1 MVNLRVTVTVSKAG
15 TGDAPTASD
24 MILKGDK
31 IAPLNTN
38 TVTTQVWKEV
48 DSEKPIVAGSVLQ
61 EALLSVISRGT
72 SSLPVRVG
80 QGICLWFGKSKTDGQ
95 GVESGGH
102 GVKTDN
108 FKVLW
113 TDNMPPEGD
122 CAIPTG
128 AVHVVEG

>member
-1 MVNLRVTVTVSKAG
+1 MSMVNLRVTVTMAKAG
-15 TGDAPTASD
+15 PGDAPTASD

-61 EALLSVISRGT
+61 EALLSVIS
-72 SSLPVRVG
+72 SSSTLPVRVG

-95 GVESGGH
+95 GVE
-102 GVKTDN
+102 
-108 FKVLW
+108 
-113 TDNMPPEGD
+113 
-122 CAIPTG
+122 
-128 AVHVVEG
+128 